1 MEQAI
6 NILHLEDNE
15 NDSLLVKTLLHRSFK
30 HFDYYFA
37 DNEKDFIAILESR
50 PIDIVLSDLKLPDYS
65 GLEAMAYVK
74 KNYPLIP
81 FVFVSGTMGEEAATE
96 TMIKGATDYV
106 LKNRMERLGPAV
118 NRALRE
124 SKLAREYR
132 LATEA
137 LETREQQY
145 RILVEGMN
153 EGLTM
158 VDCDDNITF
167 VNGKF
172 CEMTGYTPK
181 ELIGQKSIEF
191 LFNDENSVFL
201 NERNKVR
208 ATGLKETYEIQL
220 LTKNKRLLWVR
231 ISGSPVF
238 NEQGVFA
245 GSIGVF
251 ENIQEAKQK
260 EQTILLQGSALNATA
275 NAIVITDING
285 TIEWVNPSFTTLTG
299 YTLPEAQGKNPSQLV
314 KSGHHPAEFY
324 NHLWTTILS
333 GISWKGEMINR
344 KKDGSLYVEEQS
356 VTPIKNGEGKIT
368 HFVAIKSDISE
379 RKKAEKEL
387 MAAKEKA
394 ETNDRL
400 KTAFINNISHEV
412 RTPLNAILGFSQ
424 LITREDLSPEEK
436 ENFYSMIRSASERLI
451 NTITDYIDISLITSG
466 TIPVSC
472 TSFDPKELL
481 SQLKNEFEPSCIHKN
496 LDLTVKTKNTP
507 AAPLFSDRD
516 LLYKSLAHL
525 LDNAVKFTHLGSVEI
540 GFDSSEDCC
549 EFFVKDTGI
558 GIAEEALQGIFD
570 NFFQVETSNTR
581 GYEGSGLGLSIARG
595 LTRTMGGD
603 IRVESQVGQGTTFF
617 LDLPLTPG
625 SSRLSAPEE
634 KKEILKSDMCQTI
647 LIAEDDD
654 SNLFY
659 IQTLLRKTRL
669 VIFKAK
675 NGKEA
680 VDLCLTH
687 PEISL
692 VLMDMKMPVMDG
704 QEATRLIKMQRPDV
718 VIIAVTA
725 FGMSGDE
732 QRFLDAGCD
741 DYLPKPIKKEEFFS
755 KLSAHGIILP
765 G

>member
-15 NDSLLVKTLLHRSFK
+15 NDSLLVKTLLRRSFK
-30 HFDYYFA
+30 HFNYYFA
-37 DNEKDFIAILESR
+37 DNEKDFIAALENY
-50 PIDIVLSDLKLPDYS
+50 PIDIILSDLKLPDYS
-65 GLEAMAYVK
+65 GLEALAFVK
-74 KNYPLIP
+74 TKYPLIP
-81 FVFVSGTMGEEAATE
+81 FVFVSGTMGEEAAIE

-106 LKNRMERLGPAV
+106 LKNKMQRLGPAV

-132 LATEA
+132 HAMEA
-137 LETREQQY
+137 LENREQQY

-158 VDCDDNITF
+158 VDSDDNITF

-172 CEMTGYTPK
+172 CEMTGYTAK
-181 ELIGQKSIEF
+181 ELIGQKSIDF
-191 LFNDENSVFL
+191 LFNDENRVFL
-201 NERNKVR
+201 YEKNRVR

-285 TIEWVNPSFTTLTG
+285 LIEWVNPSFTALAG
-299 YTLPEAQGKNPSQLV
+299 YTLQEAKGKNPSQLV
-314 KSGHHPAEFY
+314 KSGQHPAEFY
-324 NHLWTTILS
+324 KHLWITILS
-333 GISWKGEMINR
+333 GNFWKGEMINR
-344 KKDGSLYVEEQS
+344 RKDGSLYFEEQS
-356 VTPIKNGEGKIT
+356 ITPIKSVDGKIT

-379 RKKAEKEL
+379 RKKSEKEL

-424 LITREDLSPEEK
+424 LITQEDLLPEEK
-436 ENFYSMIRSASERLI
+436 ENFYSMIRSGSERLI
-451 NTITDYIDISLITSG
+451 NTITDYIDISLISSG
-466 TIPVSC
+466 TTPVSC

-481 SQLKNEFEPSCIHKN
+481 SCLKNEFEPSCIHKN
-496 LDLTVKTKNTP
+496 INFAVTTKNHP
-507 AAPLFSDRD
+507 ASFLFSDRD

-525 LDNAVKFTHLGSVEI
+525 LDNAVKFTQQGRIEI
-540 GFDSSEDCC
+540 GFDSNADCF

-558 GIAEEALQGIFD
+558 GIAEDALQDIFE
-570 NFFQVETSNTR
+570 NFFQVETSNKR

-595 LTRTMGGD
+595 LVRILGGD
-603 IRVESQVGQGTTFF
+603 IRVESKVGEGTTFF

-625 SSRLSAPEE
+625 PSLMSASQG
-634 KKEILKSDMCQTI
+634 KKEILKSDKRQTI

-654 SNLFY
+654 SNMFY
-659 IQTLLRKTRL
+659 IETLLRKTEI
-669 VIFKAK
+669 VQFKAK

-680 VDLCLTH
+680 VDLCIAH
-687 PEISL
+687 PEIKL

-704 QEATRLIKMQRPDV
+704 SEATRLIKMQRPDV

-741 DYLPKPIKKEEFFS
+741 DYLSKPIKKEEFFA
-755 KLSAHGIILP
+755 KLRAHEIVLP